1 MDFVKFCLINK
12 SPLFFRRNYV
22 SFGALSRFKCTA
34 CSNCLKSRSVLQIIQ
49 CLKGAVHHQ
58 RLIQS
63 GFSHVSVT
71 YSEPIDIVWR
81 QHLSFYPSHYL
92 IRDMNPLIGAITLN
106 GNIYFHWNYVTRGFK
121 QNLDTSKL
129 IQPFFKYPENQK
141 NYLLLSS
148 HVWIILKLF
157 SSVHQEPEHDQI
169 WMELLTINLNM
180 TRLGWNC

>member
-81 QHLSFYPSHYL
+81 QHLSFYLSHYP

-106 GNIYFHWNYVTRGFK
+106 GNIYFHWNYVTRGFN
-121 QNLDTSKL
+121 QN
-129 IQPFFKYPENQK
+129 QN
-141 NYLLLSS
+141 
-148 HVWIILKLF
+148 
-157 SSVHQEPEHDQI
+157 
-169 WMELLTINLNM
+169 TINKEN
-180 TRLGWNC
+180 RIYIGVEFRQSLGMKFVSPFQPEREFKVYKSCKCSQIICSRVH